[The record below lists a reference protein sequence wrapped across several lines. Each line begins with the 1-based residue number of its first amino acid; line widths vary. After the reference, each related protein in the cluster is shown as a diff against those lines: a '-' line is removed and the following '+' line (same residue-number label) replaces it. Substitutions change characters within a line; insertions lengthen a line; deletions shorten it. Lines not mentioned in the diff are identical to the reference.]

1 MRVVFFGTPRFAL
14 PTLGSLIEHPEF
26 EVVAVVTQPDRPSG
40 RGRKLQPTPIKTLAR
55 EQGIPVWQPERLRKD
70 PDVLQQ
76 LDHLRA
82 DVFVVVAYGQ
92 LLPLRVLEMPRLG
105 CVNVHG
111 SLLPAYRGAAP
122 IQWAVA
128 NGESQTGVTTMLMDQ
143 GMDTGAML
151 LKAKVEISPTHTSED
166 LAETLAPLGADLLI
180 ETLGKLGAGILDPE
194 PQADALATYAPLLNK
209 TDFELNWRQPAFQLH
224 NRIRGFYPECFTFV
238 REERLKVLGSHP
250 PQPSQIDAT
259 EVDATKANA
268 TKVNATKATQPGQI
282 LAIVKQQGIVVQT
295 GQGSL
300 LLTHLQPAG
309 RKAASAWDVA
319 NGLRLEIGEQLGH
332 SDPTEG

>member
-14 PTLGSLIEHPEF
+14 PTLGSLIEHPAF

-40 RGRKLQPTPIKTLAR
+40 RGRKLQPTPIKALAR

-70 PDVLQQ
+70 ADVLQQ
-76 LDHLRA
+76 LDHLQA

-92 LLPLRVLEMPRLG
+92 LLPLRVLQMPRLG

-128 NGESQTGVTTMLMDQ
+128 NGESQTGVTTMLMDP

-151 LKAKVEISPTHTSED
+151 LKAKVEISSTHTSED
-166 LAETLAPLGADLLI
+166 LAEILAPLGADLLI
-180 ETLGKLGAGILDPE
+180 ETLLKLEAGSLEPE
-194 PQADALATYAPLLNK
+194 PQNDALATYAPLLSR
-209 TDFELNWRQPAFQLH
+209 TDFELNWRQPAPQLH

-238 REERLKVLGSHP
+238 REERLKVLESHP
-250 PQPSQIDAT
+250 PQQTPVHIT
-259 EVDATKANA
+259 EAA
-268 TKVNATKATQPGQI
+268 QPGAI
-282 LAIVKQQGIVVQT
+282 LAILKQQGIVVQT
-295 GQGSL
+295 GQGAL

-319 NGLRLEIGEQLGH
+319 NGLRLQIGEQLGH
-332 SDPTEG
+332 SDPTDG

>member
-14 PTLGSLIEHPEF
+14 PTLGSLIEDPEF
-26 EVVAVVTQPDRPSG
+26 EVVAVVSQPDRPSG
-40 RGRKLQPTPIKTLAR
+40 RGRKLQPPPIKTLAR

-70 PDVLQQ
+70 PDILQQ
-76 LDHLRA
+76 LDHLQA

-128 NGESQTGVTTMLMDQ
+128 NGESHTGITTMLMDS
-143 GMDTGAML
+143 GMDTGAIL
-151 LKAKVEISPTHTSED
+151 LKAKVEISPTFTSAD
-166 LAETLAPLGADLLI
+166 LAEILAPLGADLLI
-180 ETLGKLGAGILDPE
+180 ETLHKLGAGILDPE
-194 PQADALATYAPLLNK
+194 PQDNTLASYAPLLNK

-224 NRIRGFYPECFTFV
+224 NRIRGFYPECFTFG
-238 REERLKVLGSHP
+238 RKERLKVLGSHP
-250 PQPSQIDAT
+250 PRQAQIDLTKIDVTQATAT
-259 EVDATKANA
+259 EVA
-268 TKVNATKATQPGQI
+268 QPGQI
-282 LAIVKQQGIVVQT
+282 LAIVKQQGVVVQT

-319 NGLRLEIGEQLGH
+319 NGLRLQIGEQLGH
-332 SDPTEG
+332 SDPTDG